1 MRRFIHVVKH
11 RERNP
16 GILVFW
22 VFLLA
27 FALLPGVAHAGGGNG
42 GTDTSAGAEACTTD
56 TTFYLVLNPNETKTI
71 PVNAFCMNRGKPFPG
86 NEMAFSEAAPADVQA
101 AIRYSV
107 DQGYN
112 QQMPELW
119 SVQLAVWNLL
129 DNQHPNDA
137 GHKLADEIIAYAKE
151 HANDKPECV
160 ISESIALSDAAKA
173 GLVEATMDDFKDVSP
188 KGYDFYGEGTLTVKN
203 LTDRVQVLNIPY
215 GTRFD
220 DVNQEGVQGMAVF
233 PGATATP
240 DQPPKPALPETG
252 GLLPAEAIIILALM
266 LSGAALFVMGK
277 RVLNR

>member
-1 MRRFIHVVKH
+1 MRRFIHWVNLH
-11 RERNP
+11 GRNP
-16 GILVFW
+16 IMFVLG

-27 FALLPGVAHAGGGNG
+27 FVLLPGIVHAGGGNG
-42 GTDTSAGAEACTTD
+42 GADTSAGTEACTTD

-86 NEMAFSEAAPADVQA
+86 NEMAVSEAAPADVQA

-107 DQGYN
+107 DQAYN

-129 DNQHPNDA
+129 DNQRPNDA

-160 ISESIALSDAAKA
+160 VSESITLSDAAEA
-173 GLVEATMDDFKDVSP
+173 GLVEASINDFTDVSP
-188 KGYDFYGEGTLTVKN
+188 KGYDFYGGGTLTIKN
-203 LTDRVQVLNIPY
+203 LTDKVQVLNIPY
-215 GTRFD
+215 GTRFED
-220 DVNQEGVQGMAVF
+220 TKQVGMQDMAVF

-252 GLLPAEAIIILALM
+252 GLLSPEAFILLAVILSALV
-266 LSGAALFVMGK
+266 LLVMGK